1 MSKRKRKGFTL
12 IEVVAVMAII
22 GILAVALVPRVAKYM
37 NQAKKV
43 KVLSQ
48 VRTVVTN
55 AEMYNA
61 KSDATIPADTIVS
74 SFTTGNK
81 TYVPAEDKDQFEK
94 DTAMISNLSLLQCEN
109 ILNEG
114 IDFTI
119 GTDGKVSMTT
129 K

>member
-1 MSKRKRKGFTL
+1 LSKRKRKGFTL

>member
-1 MSKRKRKGFTL
+1 MNRRKRKGFTL

-22 GILAVALVPRVAKYM
+22 GILAVALVPRVSKYM

-61 KSDATIPADTIVS
+61 KNNSPIPADTLVS
-74 SFTTGNK
+74 DFDS
-81 TYVPAEDKDQFEK
+81 YISADERVDFEK
-94 DTAMISNLSLLQCEN
+94 ETSMIESLKLSQCQA
-109 ILNEG
+109 ILNEEK
-114 IDFTI
+114 DFTI
-119 GTDGKVSMTT
+119 GGDGTISVTT
-129 K
+129 S

>member
-1 MSKRKRKGFTL
+1 MNRRKRKGFTL

-43 KVLSQ
+43 KILSQ

-61 KSDATIPADTIVS
+61 KNNTPISATTTVSGFDSYLQDDEKADFI
-74 SFTTGNK
+74 
-81 TYVPAEDKDQFEK
+81 K
-94 DTAMISNLSLLQCEN
+94 DTSMIRSLSISQCQA
-109 ILNEG
+109 ILSEEQ
-114 IDFTI
+114 DFTI
-119 GTDGKVSMTT
+119 GSDGNISITT
-129 K
+129 S